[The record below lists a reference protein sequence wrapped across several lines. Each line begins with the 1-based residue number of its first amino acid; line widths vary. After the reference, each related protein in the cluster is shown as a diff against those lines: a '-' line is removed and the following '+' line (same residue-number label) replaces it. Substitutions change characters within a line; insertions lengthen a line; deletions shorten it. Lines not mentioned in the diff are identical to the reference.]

1 VYVPVSR
8 LEEGDLLTVFELIAL
23 GTANIA
29 TLEATL
35 AYLTKGVAT
44 PLQAT
49 PAPESGKG
57 IEMLLEYIEVT

>member
-1 VYVPVSR
+1 MSR
-8 LEEGDLLTVFELIAL
+8 LEEGELFTAFELIAL
-23 GTANIA
+23 GAATVA

-35 AYLTKGVAT
+35 TYLAKGVTT

-57 IEMLLEYIEVT
+57 VEMLLEYIIVT